1 MVFRIDEREKRIRE
15 KTREAI
21 NLAMEGRWH
30 EAATVNG
37 ELLALGPDDVEAS
50 NRQGR
55 AHLELGERDEARS
68 AFGRSLK
75 LAPDN
80 AIARKNLDRIDQF
93 AGNAN
98 AVGTPGG
105 GRLAPA
111 MFISDSGLSTTVILS
126 GTAESSDCAHLSA
139 GVAVELSSNGDHM
152 SVHDASG
159 LCLGAVPPN
168 VASRLHRL
176 MQAGNRYAGA
186 VVSASAEAVTVLLHE
201 TYRHPSQSNII
212 SFPPVSSA
220 ATSAPAAPE
229 VTAPAKDDEAE
240 DPDPAINT
248 GPGNAETREPETVDA
263 EVLLDAV
270 EIEAEG
276 DGAFSAFDSEDAT
289 LASPDSLEAVAEAE
303 LEDDDEEMEEA

>member
-37 ELLALGPDDVEAS
+37 ELLALCPDDVEAS

-55 AHLELGERDEARS
+55 ARLELGERDEARS
-68 AFGRSLK
+68 AFERSLK

-93 AGNAN
+93 AANGN
-98 AVGTPGG
+98 AVGTSSGG
-105 GRLAPA
+105 PLAPA
-111 MFISDSGLSTTVILS
+111 MFISDSGLSTTVILG

-139 GVAVELSSNGDHM
+139 GVAVELSSNGDQM

-212 SFPPVSSA
+212 SFPPA
-220 ATSAPAAPE
+220 ASTE
-229 VTAPAKDDEAE
+229 VTAPAEDDEAE
-240 DPDPAINT
+240 DADLDPAV
-248 GPGNAETREPETVDA
+248 NAETGEPETLDA

-276 DGAFSAFDSEDAT
+276 DGVFSAFDAEDAT
-289 LASPDSLEAVAEAE
+289 PASSDSLESVAEAE
-303 LEDDDEEMEEA
+303 LEDDDEELEEA